1 MLEHSI
7 RFHKNL
13 ERPIIDNTLL
23 GLHRMSGD
31 SLTTPLRVRNS
42 TFSGGASSPSLL
54 SVDPSGKVP
63 PILAFEDDESKEFMI
78 CFLSILKNLKS
89 GKELYFVLQKFQL
102 DCTNHFKIGNSMY
115 KIYFIVPCENA

>member
-23 GLHRMSGD
+23 GLYRMSGD
-31 SLTTPLRVRNS
+31 SLASPLRVRNS
-42 TFSGGASSPSLL
+42 TFSGGTSSPSLM

-89 GKELYFVLQKFQL
+89 GKELCFMLLKLQLSCIK
-102 DCTNHFKIGNSMY
+102 HFK
-115 KIYFIVPCENA
+115 

>member
-42 TFSGGASSPSLL
+42 TFSGGTSSPSLL

-102 DCTNHFKIGNSMY
+102 DCINHFKI
-115 KIYFIVPCENA
+115 